1 MLYPKVDV
9 KSWRST
15 RIPYSFPGLFHLE
28 TVETILYPSTITW
41 WSGYGAWK
49 GYLLPSYGG
58 MSEHILDW
66 RREQGTEM
74 GVNGLFAPFFFAGWI
89 ETIWDVFKV
98 FIYINLVN
106 EFILELFLC
115 VNQSDLNPFQRF
127 SITHWIPN
135 IRAKVERLI
144 LRSLGFTSRF
154 VFFFLIPKNGGLKT
168 REFLQKDPRNS
179 LWILVGK
186 RESSLP
192 KTWVL
197 LLMVQKSGTTVDN
210 R

>member
-1 MLYPKVDV
+1 M
-9 KSWRST
+9 
-15 RIPYSFPGLFHLE
+15 
-28 TVETILYPSTITW
+28 TVNQNSL
-41 WSGYGAWK
+41 
-49 GYLLPSYGG
+49 LLPRVIPFG
-58 MSEHILDW
+58 
-66 RREQGTEM
+66 
-74 GVNGLFAPFFFAGWI
+74 NGWNNTLSKYHHVVKWIWCLEGIFATQLRGYVWAHFRLAAGARHRDGCQWPFCTIFFAGWI

-154 VFFFLIPKNGGLKT
+154 VFFFLIGIPKKGVLKT